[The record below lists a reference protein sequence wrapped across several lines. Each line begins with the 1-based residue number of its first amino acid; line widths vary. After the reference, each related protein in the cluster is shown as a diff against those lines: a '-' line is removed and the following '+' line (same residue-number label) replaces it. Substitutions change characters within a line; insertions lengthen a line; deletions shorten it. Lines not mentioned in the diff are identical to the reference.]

1 MLMILACTVELVG
14 IVLSANATQAE
25 VDEAASCAIE
35 TDEIT
40 ARTMARRINEAR
52 AASILGT
59 PEDVWSVKQDGVYMW
74 DVKALTRDE
83 LFVMN
88 GFPHQRAPD
97 QIMCRAWKVV
107 AGDVLTR

>member
-1 MLMILACTVELVG
+1 
-14 IVLSANATQAE
+14 
-25 VDEAASCAIE
+25 
-35 TDEIT
+35 
-40 ARTMARRINEAR
+40 
-52 AASILGT
+52 
-59 PEDVWSVKQDGVYMW
+59 MW

-97 QIMCRAWKVV
+97 QMMCQAWKVV